1 MAIPKYAL
9 SFTGVTYAD
18 RERVQTYTWVPIGFD
33 QVHKGMIA
41 ADEILSHVKG
51 QLVTF
56 KLAGYENRT
65 ETLIAMGNEQY
76 RQLSS
81 KEKASDRDQVG

>member
-1 MAIPKYAL
+1 MALPKYAL

-18 RERVQTYTWVPIGFD
+18 RERVQIYTWVPIGFD
-33 QVHKGMIA
+33 QVHQGMIV
-41 ADEILSHVKG
+41 ADEIPNHEKG
-51 QLVTF
+51 QRVTF

-65 ETLIAMGNEQY
+65 ETLISIGNGQY

-81 KEKASDRDQVG
+81 KENASDNDQVA

>member
-1 MAIPKYAL
+1 MALQKYAL

-41 ADEILSHVKG
+41 ADEIPNHEKG
-51 QLVTF
+51 QRVTF

-65 ETLIAMGNEQY
+65 EILIAMGNGQY

-81 KEKASDRDQVG
+81 KEKASDSDQVG

>member
-1 MAIPKYAL
+1 MALPKYAL

-18 RERVQTYTWVPIGFD
+18 RERVQTFKWVTIGFD

-41 ADEILSHVKG
+41 ADEIPNHEKG
-51 QLVTF
+51 QRVTF

-65 ETLIAMGNEQY
+65 ETLIAMSNGQY
-76 RQLSS
+76 RQLSF
-81 KEKASDRDQVG
+81 KEKASDSDQVG

>member
-1 MAIPKYAL
+1 MAIPKFAL

-18 RERVQTYTWVPIGFD
+18 RERVQTYRWVPIGFD
-33 QVHKGMIA
+33 QVNKGMIA
-41 ADEILSHVKG
+41 ADEIPSHEKG
-51 QLVTF
+51 QRVTF

-65 ETLIAMGNEQY
+65 ETLMSMGDGQY

-81 KEKASDRDQVG
+81 KEKASDSDTVG